1 MRKPYAR
8 CRRWGSLLLPCLL
21 LFDVI
26 GCAAGHYSRGQ
37 APLYGIPKQTAE
49 LPSLGVS
56 CGISAFDSEHLDR
69 VDVAANFDAVYDCR
83 SFGAA
88 LRDELAKELQKT
100 GRFTQVSISEATG
113 DIYVRGRV
121 DSITATKTL
130 TSNMGL
136 IGLRP
141 SATGT
146 VTYEVGVRDSG
157 KDPVIRDSVHAEV
170 IHPQWGA
177 DFRLAIDAL
186 RVQLADD
193 LAKRIAEAPELP
205 KMAALARAKKGM
217 VNEVAPAPPTN
228 ISVGPEPAVPRES
241 VVPGPV
247 DTGYNRWAVVV
258 GVSKYA
264 FAGQGGLDALP
275 FAADDARMFA
285 RWLTGAGWS
294 SDHVRVLID
303 EDAAERNIRV
313 ALESWLTKAGS
324 KDLVV
329 LYWAGHG
336 FTDPEDPER
345 VYFACYDTDIRVPP
359 TGFRMDRVIGS
370 LKERQAKNVV
380 VLADTCHAGKLI
392 TRGERGLS
400 VVPAVRRMHD
410 QGRVPKGWV
419 FMVSADTDR
428 QAVEHSSWRNGAFTH
443 CVLQGL
449 EGAADGFQSAGAKDG
464 TITLG
469 ELRAYLERAMP
480 DETQKVLGVA
490 KHPLITTSSGDPTIW
505 NLTLQV
511 K

>member
-1 MRKPYAR
+1 MRKPSAR
-8 CRRWGSLLLPCLL
+8 RHRWGSLLLPCLFL
-21 LFDVI
+21 LAAI
-26 GCAAGHYSRGQ
+26 GCAAKHYSPGQ
-37 APLYGIPKQTAE
+37 APLYRIPTQTPG
-49 LPSLGVS
+49 LSNLGVS
-56 CGISAFDSEHLDR
+56 CVISAFDSEHLGR
-69 VDVAANFDAVYDCR
+69 VDVANNADTEFDCR
-83 SFGAA
+83 SFGKA
-88 LRDELAKELQKT
+88 LRGELVKELRKT
-100 GRFTQVSISEATG
+100 GRFTQVSISGATE

-121 DSITATKTL
+121 DSITVTNNWGA
-130 TSNMGL
+130 SA
-136 IGLRP
+136 

-157 KDPVIRDSVHAEV
+157 KDPMIWDSVHAEV
-170 IHPQWGA
+170 EYPRP
-177 DFRLAIDAL
+177 DLATSAFEPALDAL
-186 RVQLADD
+186 RLQLAHD

-205 KMAALARAKKGM
+205 AMAALARAKKGM
-217 VNEVAPAPPTN
+217 AEKVVPAPATN
-228 ISVGPEPAVPRES
+228 ITVSSAPAVPIKP
-241 VVPGPV
+241 VPSGPV
-247 DTGYNRWAVVV
+247 VSGYNRWAVVI
-258 GVSKYA
+258 GVSQYA
-264 FAGQGGLDALP
+264 LVGQGGLTDLP

-285 RWLTGAGWS
+285 QWLTRAGWS

-303 EDAAERNIRV
+303 EDATERNIRV
-313 ALESWLTKAGS
+313 ALESWLTKS
-324 KDLVV
+324 KSGDLVV

-336 FTDPEDPER
+336 FPDPEDPER
-345 VYFACYDTDIRVPP
+345 VYFACHDTDVRVPP

-392 TRGERGLS
+392 TRGDRGLS
-400 VVPAVRRMHD
+400 VVPAVKRLHD

-443 CVLQGL
+443 CLLQGL
-449 EGAADGFQSAGAKDG
+449 GGEADGFQSAGVKDG

-490 KHPLITTSSGDPTIW
+490 KHPLITTSSGDPSIW
-505 NLTLQV
+505 NLTLQT